1 MRKLALGMLLLVC
14 AGSAAAQTPVQRD
27 SRDSTRNS
35 EWRGRVPRD
44 GVAPLLDIRLQDSGV
59 ALPAEHKEDEAPK
72 PAAKPEAA
80 PAPRPAEQPAPPAP
94 SK

>member
-1 MRKLALGMLLLVC
+1 MRQLALSMLLLVC